1 VKNVIAICLAF
12 LMPLQT
18 APASQRKKTD
28 APAVRRAK
36 QVLISSFDGLL
47 PNLTLQSF
55 LEYETGDLLTEWSDR
70 ECNAG
75 ELGSSQDKQ
84 FRAPTCVETES
95 SLPDQRVVRVVVE
108 VSANVSVSVRLISV
122 EIIDNGLALPVR
134 LIELPAVIHLRGKPR
149 SPRDLPPVVG
159 TSDDYYLQTLANSL

>member
-1 VKNVIAICLAF
+1 MKNVIAICLAF

-18 APASQRKKTD
+18 APASQRKKSD

-70 ECNAG
+70 ECNAA
-75 ELGSSQDKQ
+75 ELGSSQDKP
-84 FRAPTCVETES
+84 RAPTCVETES

-108 VSANVSVSVRLISV
+108 VPVNVSVSVRLISV
-122 EIIDNGLALPVR
+122 EIIDNGVALPVR